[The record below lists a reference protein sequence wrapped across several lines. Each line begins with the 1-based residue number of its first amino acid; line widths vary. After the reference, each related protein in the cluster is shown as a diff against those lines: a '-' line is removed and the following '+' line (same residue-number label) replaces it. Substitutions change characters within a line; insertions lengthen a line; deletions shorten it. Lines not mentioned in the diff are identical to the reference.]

1 MRERLDDQDA
11 FSLTIPAMGSM
22 IDLRWVSSPGND
34 PSKTSMLAEELQA
47 NIDRWVEVMSD
58 YQQDSQVN
66 ELCRKAD
73 DGQWHKPSSDL
84 WRVLMLCDSWN
95 RWSQGAFDA
104 SLGAL
109 TRLRRSKKEPS
120 ASQWQQ
126 ASSSCG
132 WDLVEW
138 DHEQARLRFK
148 KPGLRFDFGA
158 IGKGFVVDRLA
169 ERLQQF
175 GIDRYSVNASGN
187 MAFGDSPKPG
197 GEGWPVAIGL
207 VDHPDRSLCTKRLF
221 QCGIATS
228 GDLHQKYR
236 DRPGQKDRSG
246 SEQTA
251 TSSHIVDPAKQMGL
265 QGSVMATVITSD
277 ATHSDALA
285 TACCVHAARGTL
297 RGWLSR
303 LTTGQLGY
311 EHSVEIW
318 VQSLRAQGQT
328 PTLIHWG
335 D

>member
-1 MRERLDDQDA
+1 MRKLLDDQDA
-11 FSLTIPAMGSM
+11 FSLTIPAMGST
-22 IDLRWVSSPGND
+22 IDLRWISGPESD
-34 PSKTSMLAEELQA
+34 PSKTSTLAEEVQA
-47 NIDRWVEVMSD
+47 QIDRWVEVMSD

-73 DGQWHKPSSDL
+73 DGQWHQPSPDL
-84 WRVLMLCDSWN
+84 WRVLMLCDSWH
-95 RWSQGAFDA
+95 RWSLGAFDA

-109 TRLRRSKKEPS
+109 TRLRRGKKEPT
-120 ASQWQQ
+120 AIQWQQ
-126 ASSSCG
+126 ASDRCG
-132 WDLVEW
+132 WEFLDWDL
-138 DHEQARLRFK
+138 QQTRLRFK
-148 KPGLRFDFGA
+148 KPGIRFDFGA

-175 GIDRYSVNASGN
+175 GIERYSVNASGN
-187 MAFGDSPKPG
+187 MAFGESPKPG
-197 GEGWPVAIGL
+197 VEGWPVAIGM
-207 VDHPDRSLCTKRLF
+207 VDHPDRSLCSKRLV

-236 DRPGQKDRSG
+236 DRPS
-246 SEQTA
+246 SETNA
-251 TSSHIVDPAKQMGL
+251 TSSHIVDPEKQTGL
-265 QGSVMATVITSD
+265 KGSVMATVITSD
-277 ATHSDALA
+277 ATHPDALA

-311 EHSVEIW
+311 KDRVEIW
-318 VQSLRAQGQT
+318 VQSLQASGQT